1 MDCIATIKFGDQKME
16 VRYQKNDNATPYFNN
31 ELVKAISDHL
41 NQGKNEDSLK
51 AIVEERIQQ
60 FKDTIKKESYK
71 PERPVKIQD
80 LIPEVGKPITI
91 PNYTTASL
99 GGIQSYRALK
109 FPSPPARLLIIQDLD
124 VGGQSIANCRIQDP
138 KTGEEIY
145 IVNASSES
153 MSSLAGFLTAKH
165 AIETKGVKF
174 AEDYRY
180 YNELNELVKQYG
192 LADVSDLLA
201 EYQNNKRDPR
211 YNRFIK
217 SSTGDQLNIRVVL
230 KDALETVIGTHIPVI
245 YNDAFTRNIY
255 ANSEFT
261 SRNNEKYFSLSMQDV
276 ILALENTKFTET
288 TEAPK
293 PGDSD
298 SKKKP
303 KKPKKI
309 RKSAID
315 SLIELEEDKEK
326 RDELSDSWEKFKNSL
341 DKSRQF
347 TLPRKI
353 KEYLIPLLFLN
364 ESTKDKFGDEK
375 TGKILEAVGLPS
387 ELDIKGDVILGKV
400 ILEQLCS
407 VEPEFS
413 YYVSEIDYKEGKQ
426 GISLKLKR
434 KYPPIMEKY
443 PDMNWDEVTLPSIHR
458 GYKVYKF
465 DKQGQ
470 VVISPYYISKRQS
483 GMVFPSSQMSEK
495 DINRVIDQQINNQE
509 IGKHSMHEVNSS
521 TAFSQDFTI
530 DSYTFIPVGS
540 IIEVVDVEYDSLT
553 TLPSEENNIRYQK
566 MSDFMRL
573 VDNWE
578 FSEDAKNKIKETINT
593 PQLVMTF
600 LYKLNE
606 VLKGDRKN
614 SSAVI
619 ELVNKYFDPQV
630 RKTKL
635 YYVDSIYNSKN
646 KKDKDS
652 ENKKYNYRLYPI
664 TGNKVKDITLDY
676 IRKGSKA
683 IPVKT
688 FVKALS
694 ETLAKD
700 EYGGLKI
707 QEVTNASIKQDPSLQ
722 DTGINLETDK
732 AFIANG
738 QIYINTTLATPND
751 LMHEYTH
758 LVLGLLK
765 SNPDLREN
773 YEQLMQL
780 TRQNMSDGDMN
791 SLRERYPNLTEIDL
805 AEEYFCNMFGG
816 YVLNRLSGKG
826 EHLFRM
832 ADSQLKSFTSK
843 LFNTEETVDIKEFYG
858 RNRFQDVMQRV
869 YDEIGYML
877 AKNKGI
883 DFSGTEVGRR
893 YSNYISE
900 NLRTEKNKKGT
911 IIENCG

>member
-16 VRYQKNDNATPYFNN
+16 VSYQKNDNSTPYFND
-31 ELVKAISDHL
+31 ELVKAISEHL
-41 NQGKNEDSLK
+41 NRGKNENLLK
-51 AIVEERIQQ
+51 AMAEERIQK

-71 PERPVKIQD
+71 PKRPVKIQD

-91 PNYTTASL
+91 PNYTTTNL
-99 GGIQSYRALK
+99 NGIQSYRALK
-109 FPSPPARLLIIQDLD
+109 FPSTPARLLIVQDLD

-138 KTGEEIY
+138 KTGEDIY
-145 IVNASSES
+145 IVNSSSES
-153 MSSLAGFLTAKH
+153 MASLAGFLTAKH

-180 YNELNELVKQYG
+180 YNELNELVKQYN

-201 EYQNNKRDPR
+201 EYQTNKRDPR

-217 SSTGDQLNIRVVL
+217 SSNGEQLNIRVIL

-255 ANSEFT
+255 ANTEFT
-261 SRNNEKYFSLSMQDV
+261 SRDDEKYFSLSAQDI
-276 ILALENTKFTET
+276 ILALDNTKFTET
-288 TEAPK
+288 TETPK
-293 PGDSD
+293 SDDSD

-315 SLIELEEDKEK
+315 ALIELEENEEK
-326 RDELSDSWEKFKNSL
+326 RNELINSWKRFRNSL

-347 TLPRKI
+347 TLPRNI
-353 KEYLIPLLFLN
+353 KEYLTPLLFLN
-364 ESTKDKFGDEK
+364 ESTKDKFGEEK

-387 ELDIKGDVILGKV
+387 DLDVKGDVILGKV

-413 YYVSEIDYKEGKQ
+413 YYVSEIDSNKGKQ
-426 GISLKLKR
+426 GILFKLKR

-443 PDMNWDEVTLPSIHR
+443 PDMNWDKVTLPTVYR
-458 GYKVYKF
+458 GYKIYKF
-465 DKQGQ
+465 KDQGQ

-483 GMVFPSSQMSEK
+483 GMVFPSWQMSEAAIK
-495 DINRVIDQQINNQE
+495 RFIDQQVDNQE
-509 IGKHSMHEVNSS
+509 IGKYSIHEVDSS

-530 DSYTFIPVGS
+530 NSYTFIPEGS
-540 IIEVVDVEYDSLT
+540 VIEVVDVTYDNLT
-553 TLPSEENNIRYQK
+553 TLPSGENDVIYRK
-566 MSDFMRL
+566 MSDFVQL
-573 VDNWE
+573 VDNWG
-578 FSEDAKNKIKETINT
+578 FSEDAKIKIKETINT

-606 VLKGDRKN
+606 VLKRDRKN
-614 SSAVI
+614 SAGVI
-619 ELVNKYFDPQV
+619 DLVNKYFDPQT

-635 YYVDSIYNSKN
+635 YYVDSIYNSKTN
-646 KKDKDS
+646 DKDS
-652 ENKKYNYRLYPI
+652 KNKKYSYRLYPI
-664 TGNKVKDITLDY
+664 TGDNIKDITQEY
-676 IRKGSKA
+676 IRKGNKT
-683 IPVKT
+683 IPTKT

-700 EYGGLKI
+700 EYGGLEIK
-707 QEVTNASIKQDPSLQ
+707 EVTTETIKQDPSLQ
-722 DTGINLETDK
+722 DAGIDLETDK
-732 AFIANG
+732 AFVVNG

-751 LMHEYTH
+751 LMHEYSH

-765 SNPDLREN
+765 SNPKLREN
-773 YEQLMQL
+773 YEQLMQI
-780 TRQNMSDGDMN
+780 TRQNMSDDDIN
-791 SLRERYPNLTEIDL
+791 RLKERYPNLTEIDL

-826 EHLFRM
+826 EELFRM

-858 RNRFQDVMQRV
+858 RSRFQDVMQRV
-869 YDEIGYML
+869 YEEIGYIL

-883 DFSGTEVGRR
+883 DFSGTEVGRK
-893 YSNYISE
+893 YANYISK
-900 NLRTEKNKKGT
+900 NLRTEKNKTGT